1 MDGPGEGAGAEGRL
15 ARSRRLGFPPGPSAS
30 LPEGL
35 GSHGPPRL
43 ERVALQPWGQRAAAL
58 TLGLRSCKAIRA
70 AAAIRSQGQGLIT
83 K

>member
-1 MDGPGEGAGAEGRL
+1 MDGPGEGAGAGAEGRL
-15 ARSRRLGFPPGPSAS
+15 GRGRCLGFPPGPSAS

-35 GSHGPPRL
+35 P
-43 ERVALQPWGQRAAAL
+43 ERAALQPWGQRAAAL

-70 AAAIRSQGQGLIT
+70 AAAMRSQGQGLIT